1 MIFNEYYNNSIL
13 LCCKKDNEF
22 KEAFEEFVNNLP
34 EEVISRCKKVKR
46 FGKEIDDCDYELEL
60 VEEGIEF
67 SVGFGT
73 LLNVSKITPRMM
85 KEVYNTPHIEN
96 EMICELFDVVS
107 YSKRNEN
114 CNEEVGY
121 EFSLVNIDNKINLKV
136 SKTINDEVTKEEMF
150 ELSEEEV
157 KSLVYKNILKR

>member
-1 MIFNEYYNNSIL
+1 MIFNEYYNNSLL

-22 KEAFEEFVNNLP
+22 KEAFEELVDGLP
-34 EEVISRCKKVKR
+34 EVVISRCKKAKR

-73 LLNVSKITPRMM
+73 LLNVTKITPRMM
-85 KEVYNTPHIEN
+85 KEVYKTPHIEN
-96 EMICELFDVVS
+96 EMVCECFDVVS
-107 YSKRNEN
+107 YTKCNEN
-114 CNEEVGY
+114 PHEEIGY
-121 EFSLVNIDNKINLKV
+121 DFSLLNIDDKINLKV
-136 SKTINDEVTKEEMF
+136 VKTINHEITKEEMF
-150 ELSEEEV
+150 ELTEEEI